1 MPLAAA
7 ERNHRMNTPIYSG
20 IITNYVCT
28 AACRHCMFAS
38 APHLSKE
45 YISAEMAEKLAVL
58 LQEAGTRSVHIGGG
72 EPFMNFDALTTLI
85 STLRHHGV
93 GIDYIE
99 TNAFWCSDDDFIKER
114 LSKLKA
120 LGVETIMVSV
130 DPFHIEFVPLER
142 PIRLCRMLRT
152 CGFDYFIWKERYL
165 RSLWNLDHS
174 RTCSQEELKAA
185 LGEKYISETASEYGL
200 GMNGRALFI
209 ADSLY
214 PRRAAEAWLS
224 DVPCSSLGD
233 TSHCH
238 LDLYGNI
245 VPSGCPGI
253 SADARDYLEENFPA
267 ELYPVLYRLTS
278 GGIRAL
284 YEYACSK
291 GFVPIP
297 QGYPSRCA
305 LCYAMRKYLRECA
318 PSADIAP
325 DCFYYSMEKD
335 DIYS

>member
-1 MPLAAA
+1 
-7 ERNHRMNTPIYSG
+7 MNTPVYSG

-38 APHLSKE
+38 APHLPKE
-45 YISAEMAEKLAVL
+45 YISAETAERLAEL
-58 LQEAGTRSVHIGGG
+58 LQEARTSSVHIGGG

-85 STLRHHGV
+85 RILHRHGV

-99 TNAFWCSDDDFIKER
+99 TNAFWCSDDDFVRER
-114 LSKLKA
+114 LAKLKA
-120 LGVETIMVSV
+120 LGVDTIMVSV

-142 PIRLCRMLRT
+142 PIRLCRMLRA

-165 RSLWNLDHS
+165 RSLMHLDHS
-174 RTCSQEELKAA
+174 RIYTHDELKEL
-185 LGEKYISETASEYGL
+185 LGKDYITETASEYGL

-214 PRRAAEAWLS
+214 PRRVAEEWLS
-224 DVPCSSLGD
+224 SVPCSSLAN

-238 LDLYGNI
+238 LDLYGSI
-245 VPSGCPGI
+245 IPSGCPGI
-253 SADARDYLEENFPA
+253 SADARDYLEENFPSDK
-267 ELYPVLYRLTS
+267 YPVLSRLTS

-284 YEYACSK
+284 YDYACQK
-291 GFVPIP
+291 GFIPLP

-305 LCYAMRKYLRECA
+305 LCYAMRTYLRTCA
-318 PSADIAP
+318 PSADMAP
-325 DCFYYSMEKD
+325 DCFYSSMEKGD
-335 DIYS
+335 TH